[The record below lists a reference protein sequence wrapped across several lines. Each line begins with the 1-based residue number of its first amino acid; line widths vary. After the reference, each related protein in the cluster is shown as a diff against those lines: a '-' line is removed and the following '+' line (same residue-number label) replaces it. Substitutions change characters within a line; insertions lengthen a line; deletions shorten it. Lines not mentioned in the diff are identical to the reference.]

1 MNITYYS
8 TLILIG
14 STYLTSPAILA
25 ILQIYAK
32 KIPKDIVI
40 CLEKKGYIEK

>member
-1 MNITYYS
+1 MN

-14 STYLTSPAILA
+14 IVHYLTSPAILA
-25 ILQIYAK
+25 IQIYAK

-40 CLEKKGYIEK
+40 CLEKKRYIEK